1 MASKY
6 QLKNNNFYLD
16 GTDIPINTL
25 NITDSNTIHEIE
37 KQLIQEAYELFFSE
51 LTQDTI
57 FDENYF
63 KSLQKRTFES
73 LYSWAGEY
81 RDFNMAK
88 GDSRFCQGSF
98 VESSSK
104 KIFDELKNDDYLKY
118 CENMTKEKFAKKLA
132 YYKCELNA
140 LHPFYELNGRITRMF
155 FDMIVAY
162 NGYKYIDYST
172 ASPEKYIQAA
182 IECVQYADSDAME
195 KIILAGLYLNRN
207 QK

>member
-1 MASKY
+1 MVSKY
-6 QLKNNNFYLD
+6 QLKNNNFYHD
-16 GTDIPINTL
+16 GTDIPINKL

-37 KQLIQEAYELFFSE
+37 KQLILEAYEVFFNE
-51 LTQDTI
+51 LRQDTV

-73 LYSWAGEY
+73 LYDWAGEY

-98 VESSSK
+98 VVNSSK
-104 KIFDELKNDDYLKY
+104 KLFEDLEKENYLKN
-118 CENMTKEKFAKKLA
+118 CETISKDNFAKKLA

-162 NGYKYIDYST
+162 NGYQYIDYST
-172 ASPEKYIQAA
+172 VSADKYIEAS
-182 IECVQYADSDAME
+182 IECVQYANSDMMQ
-195 KIILAGLYLNRN
+195 KIILDGL
-207 QK
+207 